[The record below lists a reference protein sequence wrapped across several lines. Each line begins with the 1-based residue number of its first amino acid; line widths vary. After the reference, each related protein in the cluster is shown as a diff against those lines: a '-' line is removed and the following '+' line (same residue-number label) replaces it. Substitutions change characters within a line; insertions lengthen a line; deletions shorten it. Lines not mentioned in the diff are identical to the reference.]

1 MPKPLLQPKAQ
12 AEEAAVEPAAAT
24 ASPVAATPPQP
35 PPARQPPPQLE
46 LILALYKECVNKG
59 YANCDVLKQMARDK
73 IIDYAKA
80 AVVAELERLG
90 IADEVRELGD
100 EICIKL

>member
-1 MPKPLLQPKAQ
+1 MPKSLLQPKAQ
-12 AEEAAVEPAAAT
+12 VEEAAVEPAAAM
-24 ASPVAATPPQP
+24 PAATAPQP

-46 LILALYKECVNKG
+46 LILALYKECVNRG
-59 YANCDVLKQMARDK
+59 YSNCEVLKLMARDK
-73 IIDYAKA
+73 IVEYAKA

-90 IADEVRELGD
+90 IADEVKELGD

>member
-12 AEEAAVEPAAAT
+12 AEEAAVEP

-46 LILALYKECVNKG
+46 LILALYKECVNRG

-90 IADEVRELGD
+90 IAEEVRELGD

>member
-1 MPKPLLQPKAQ
+1 MPKSLLQPKGQ
-12 AEEAAVEPAAAT
+12 VEEAAVEPAAM
-24 ASPVAATPPQP
+24 PAAPAQQP

-46 LILALYKECVNKG
+46 LILALYKECVNRG
-59 YANCDVLKQMARDK
+59 YSNCEVLKQMARDK
-73 IIDYAKA
+73 IVEYAKA